1 MTTTK
6 TLTNGDD
13 TFTTSGITTDFVDA
27 SAGTDTLIVADVQD
41 IATAAKGAKF
51 KNFETMRITGTADTS
66 HVAGITAI
74 EIGGTSILSKLTAD
88 QAANITVRVDA
99 GASRFARADATGPL
113 TFLP

>member
-1 MTTTK
+1 M
-6 TLTNGDD
+6 LTNGDD

-51 KNFETMRITGTADTS
+51 KNFETIRITGTADTS

-74 EIGGTSILSKLTAD
+74 EIGGTSILSLTD
-88 QAANITVRVDA
+88 QATSPFALMR
-99 GASRFARADATGPL
+99 ASAYRFL